1 MRILKDLTVNME
13 YYPDGLMINY
23 WREDIISFVASFQI
37 LIEYLKYNRLK

>member
-1 MRILKDLTVNME
+1 MRLSKDLTVNVE
-13 YYPDGLMINY
+13 YYPDGLINY